1 MPADLRANARLQRLE
16 DREHPVTW
24 LDYCNRL
31 DLGDFAG
38 LGDVFAEDAGLEM
51 SGLAASLD
59 GTYHGRQSIIED
71 FYSRTRLP
79 SSTSGTPRFMTGH
92 LSTNLQIDL
101 DGDEATTLA
110 YFFEIV
116 DDNLVLI
123 GTYQHRLRREPDR
136 WRFAFLGSPCVI
148 APASRPARWSAALP
162 DTGEARLNSAVVGG
176 ELRLGF
182 AGDARAMR
190 RGWVMSNG
198 VPRCMR
204 RRLSQMTASPTPLVA
219 VHCEALGTPVR

>member
-1 MPADLRANARLQRLE
+1 MAADLAALSARLGRLE
-16 DREHPVTW
+16 DLESIRATW

-31 DLGDFAG
+31 DVGDLAG

-59 GTYHGRQSIIED
+59 GTYHGRQSIIDD
-71 FYSRTRLP
+71 FYARTRLP

-92 LSTNLQIDL
+92 LSTNMQIDL

-123 GTYQHRLRREPDR
+123 GTYQHRLRRDPDR
-136 WRFAFLGSPCVI
+136 WRFAFLRISV
-148 APASRPARWSAALP
+148 RYRARV
-162 DTGEARLNSAVVGG
+162 EAHDVGG
-176 ELRLGF
+176 QSL
-182 AGDARAMR
+182 AHI
-190 RGWVMSNG
+190 
-198 VPRCMR
+198 
-204 RRLSQMTASPTPLVA
+204 VA
-219 VHCEALGTPVR
+219 KAV